1 MSATKPSS
9 TLLPLKGGLIGLLL
23 RFASGL
29 RFPVLFGLTAVVFL
43 ADLVVPDFIPFVD
56 EILLGLATLI
66 LASWRDRKSTSG
78 DTPGTGSE

>member
-1 MSATKPSS
+1 MTATKPSS
-9 TLLPLKGGLIGLLL
+9 TSIPLKGGAIGLLL

-66 LASWRDRKSTSG
+66 LASWRDRKSTIEIPPAS
-78 DTPGTGSE
+78 DKE